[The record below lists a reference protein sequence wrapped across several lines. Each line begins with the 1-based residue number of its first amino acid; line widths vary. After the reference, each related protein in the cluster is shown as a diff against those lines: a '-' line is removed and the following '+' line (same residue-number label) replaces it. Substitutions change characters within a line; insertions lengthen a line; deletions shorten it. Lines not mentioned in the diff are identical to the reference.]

1 MKTNVLLNIEI
12 VSIDIIPQKQVRH
25 IFTVWAN
32 VIIKTDVLE
41 WYNIN
46 FILCKK
52 NFKVAI
58 LKYLKLW

>member
-41 WYNIN
+41 
-46 FILCKK
+46 
-52 NFKVAI
+52 
-58 LKYLKLW
+58 